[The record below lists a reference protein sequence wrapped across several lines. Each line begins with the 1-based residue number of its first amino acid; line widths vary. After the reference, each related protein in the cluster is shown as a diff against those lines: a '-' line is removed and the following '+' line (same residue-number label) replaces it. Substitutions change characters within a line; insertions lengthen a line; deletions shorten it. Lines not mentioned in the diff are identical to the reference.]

1 MKDYF
6 VKEAYG
12 LERIH
17 HVMATSKEE
26 AISIVNEY
34 IINDIDDFVIEETE
48 TEDPLMAT
56 TFDEEKEEITT
67 EK

>member
-1 MKDYF
+1 MKDYY
-6 VKEAYG
+6 VKEVYG

-17 HVMATSKEE
+17 HVMAPSKEE
-26 AISIVNEY
+26 AISMVSEY
-34 IINDIDDFVIEETE
+34 ISDELEDHVIEETE
-48 TEDPLMAT
+48 TEEPLMAT

>member
-1 MKDYF
+1 MKDYY
-6 VKEAYG
+6 VKEVYG

-26 AISIVNEY
+26 AISMVSEY
-34 IINDIDDFVIEETE
+34 ISDELEDHVIEETE
-48 TEDPLMAT
+48 TVEPLIAI
-56 TFDEEKEEITT
+56 TFEEEKKEITT

>member
-34 IINDIDDFVIEETE
+34 ISDELEDHIIEETE
-48 TEDPLMAT
+48 TVEPLIAI
-56 TFDEEKEEITT
+56 TFEGEKEEITT